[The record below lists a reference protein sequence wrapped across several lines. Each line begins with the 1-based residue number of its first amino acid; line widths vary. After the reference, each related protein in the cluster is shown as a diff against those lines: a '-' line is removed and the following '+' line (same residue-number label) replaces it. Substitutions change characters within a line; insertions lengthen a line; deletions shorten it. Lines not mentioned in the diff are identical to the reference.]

1 MAAVFVYK
9 QVECCFKQKPIEPS
23 FLGMTASS
31 IDHFTPLENKS
42 SIYETHSFI
51 KKQKPLKAAS
61 VNHLSGRN

>member
-1 MAAVFVYK
+1 MAAVFICR
-9 QVECCFKQKPIEPS
+9 QVECCFKQKPLAPS
-23 FLGMTASS
+23 FLRMTGSS

-51 KKQKPLKAAS
+51 KKQKPLKAAF